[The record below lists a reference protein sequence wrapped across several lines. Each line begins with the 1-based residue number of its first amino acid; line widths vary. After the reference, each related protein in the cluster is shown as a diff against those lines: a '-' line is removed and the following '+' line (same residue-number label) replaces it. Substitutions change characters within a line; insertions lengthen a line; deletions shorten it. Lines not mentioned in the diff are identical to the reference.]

1 MITTQQILK
10 TAYESTPKL
19 KEQLDAHG
27 LTLDD
32 VGIHFIRS
40 KEYHK
45 QDNPVILNYSMQDEE
60 VVGMTIH
67 FTHERIEDKMR
78 AARLERVGK

>member
-1 MITTQQILK
+1 MKTTQQILK

-19 KEQLDAHG
+19 KEQLDVHG

-32 VGIHFIRS
+32 VGIHFIQS
-40 KEYHK
+40 NEYHK

-60 VVGMTIH
+60 VVGITIS
-67 FTHERIEDKMR
+67 FTHEKVEDKMR
-78 AARLERVGK
+78 AARLERVEK